1 MIILNVLSSMNGSM
15 KNSRGKTGSTVKYH
29 SATISQLQ
37 QNVVVYIK
45 NQDIALIIHEDVK

>member
-1 MIILNVLSSMNGSM
+1 MNGSM